1 MLEIGTQRRPEL
13 YSLTQTS
20 FPTLAPRSQ
29 AIEVRER
36 LDAFGG
42 TVLPLSQNEVERV
55 VELIRTAAPQ
65 SVAISLVFSYV
76 NDHHE
81 ANLAQAIRSAL
92 VELAVYVS
100 SEINPESGEYART
113 NTTVAAAYVGLV
125 IDHYMAAL
133 EEGLERAGISAPLM
147 WIRVQFSHPR
157 RSRDRSRLSDR
168 TV

>member
-1 MLEIGTQRRPEL
+1 M
-13 YSLTQTS
+13 TQTS
-20 FPTLAPRSQ
+20 FPALAPRSQ

-113 NTTVAAAYVGLV
+113 NTTSPQPMSVWSSITIWRRSKKGW
-125 IDHYMAAL
+125 
-133 EEGLERAGISAPLM
+133 SAPAFRPL
-147 WIRVQFSHPR
+147 
-157 RSRDRSRLSDR
+157 
-168 TV
+168 